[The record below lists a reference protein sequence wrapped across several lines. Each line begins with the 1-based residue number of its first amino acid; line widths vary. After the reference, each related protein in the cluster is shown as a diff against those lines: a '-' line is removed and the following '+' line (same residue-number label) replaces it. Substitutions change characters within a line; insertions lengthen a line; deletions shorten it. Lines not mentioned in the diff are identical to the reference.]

1 MYQICPENKEDF
13 LSKNCHYFW
22 IQVKA
27 GKKKK
32 CMSDI
37 KKLPQGKEWIH
48 VISYRKINEGF
59 GLAQEMKFSI
69 TDKKAHEGFL

>member
-1 MYQICPENKEDF
+1 M
-13 LSKNCHYFW
+13 
-22 IQVKA
+22 KA
-27 GKKKK
+27 GKKKKK

-37 KKLPQGKEWIH
+37 KKLLQGKEWIH

>member
-1 MYQICPENKEDF
+1 MPRKQRGF
-13 LSKNCHYFW
+13 F
-22 IQVKA
+22 VKKLPLLLDTSE
-27 GKKKK
+27 GRQKKK

-37 KKLPQGKEWIH
+37 KKLLQGKEWIH

>member
-1 MYQICPENKEDF
+1 MPRKQRGF
-13 LSKNCHYFW
+13 F
-22 IQVKA
+22 VKKLPLLLDTSE
-27 GKKKK
+27 GRQKKKKK

-37 KKLPQGKEWIH
+37 KKLLQGKEWIH

>member
-1 MYQICPENKEDF
+1 MPRKQRGF
-13 LSKNCHYFW
+13 F
-22 IQVKA
+22 VKKLPLLLDTSE
-27 GKKKK
+27 GRQKKKK

-37 KKLPQGKEWIH
+37 KKLLQGKEWIH